1 MGDYE
6 SLAAAAAD
14 PQVVDVEFSA
24 DIESASTVAFGGR
37 SVSID
42 GKGHKLTFSNTGQN
56 LVLTGGGSVNGLTV
70 ENVAD
75 TQTWNSTY
83 CLQCYTG
90 TYSVSGFT
98 GTGGNA
104 ALLVNSSTMT
114 LGSDIDV
121 SGNSFGGIEVSKSSG
136 EGMQSSSLTV
146 SEKIVNTTEE
156 YGKPTIWVDG
166 ADGGTVD
173 GWEAVG
179 MTSSDTVKE
188 DQVQYYND
196 SANAT
201 APEGDG
207 EGE

>member
-1 MGDYE
+1 MGDYDA
-6 SLAAAAAD
+6 LAAAAAD
-14 PQVVDVEFSA
+14 PQVMDIEFSG
-24 DIESASTVAFGGR
+24 DIESATTVTFGGR

-83 CLQCYTG
+83 CLQCYNG
-90 TYSVSGFT
+90 TYSVSDFA

-114 LGSDIDV
+114 LGSNIDI
-121 SGNSFGGIEVSKSSG
+121 SGNSFGGIEVSKSSN
-136 EGMQSSSLTV
+136 EDLQSSALTI
-146 SEKIVNTTEE
+146 SEKIENTTEE
-156 YGKPTIWVDG
+156 YGKPTIWIDG
-166 ADGGTVD
+166 ADGGTVN
-173 GWEAVG
+173 GWEEVG

-188 DQVQYYND
+188 NQVQYYND

-207 EGE
+207 E